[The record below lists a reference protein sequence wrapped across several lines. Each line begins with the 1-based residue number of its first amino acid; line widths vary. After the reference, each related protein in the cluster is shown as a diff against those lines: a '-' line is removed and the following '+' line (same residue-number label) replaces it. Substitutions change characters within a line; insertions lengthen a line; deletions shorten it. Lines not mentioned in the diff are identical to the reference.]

1 MKLLTAAQFAQLAR
15 NGRQQAA
22 VKGTKDEIDFKPVV
36 KLFNPCRAA
45 TWLLPEIE
53 PGEPAIA

>member
-1 MKLLTAAQFAQLAR
+1 MKLLTAAQFAQLVR

-36 KLFNPCRAA
+36 KLFNPCGAA
-45 TWLLPEIE
+45 TWLLTER
-53 PGEPAIA
+53 ARRA